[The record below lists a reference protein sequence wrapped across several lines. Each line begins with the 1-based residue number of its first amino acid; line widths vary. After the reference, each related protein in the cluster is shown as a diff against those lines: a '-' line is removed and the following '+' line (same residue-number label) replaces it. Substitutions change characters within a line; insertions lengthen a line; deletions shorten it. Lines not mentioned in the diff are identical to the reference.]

1 MIRILL
7 SVRLGEKR
15 WSQRRLARETCIDKN
30 VINDLYNEMVD
41 RVSLS
46 QIDTICQVL
55 GCKLSDLLQR
65 VEDQESQNR

>member
-30 VINDLYNEMVD
+30 VINDLYHEMVD
-41 RVSLS
+41 RVSLT

-65 VEDQESQNR
+65 VEDQESQTR